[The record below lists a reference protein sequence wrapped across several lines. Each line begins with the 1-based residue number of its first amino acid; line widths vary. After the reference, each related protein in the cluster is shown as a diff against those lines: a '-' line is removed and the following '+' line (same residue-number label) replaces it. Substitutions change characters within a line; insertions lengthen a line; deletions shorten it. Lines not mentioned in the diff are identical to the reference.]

1 MAELT
6 SFSYRPGDT
15 LIHDLDARFKLI
27 LVVMVSL
34 SVVHAGLAALSAVT
48 TLFVL
53 LSFYVRLSI
62 VNTAKGLRYFL
73 LLLMLVFL
81 VRLLSTPGEPLF
93 SISFITITKNG
104 IYEGVIVCWRL
115 LLVVYLGLLFVS
127 TTRTSVIKRAVAWF
141 LSPIPLIPEKRI
153 ATMMGLIVRFIP
165 VIFHKTREVSE
176 AQKARCSQ
184 NIKNPFIRLKR
195 LAFPMVKNAFKDAEN
210 VAMAMAARCYSDTSR
225 EFTHKARPNDWLILF
240 LGLIFSAAVIIL

>member
-6 SFSYRPGDT
+6 SLSFRPGNT
-15 LIHDLDARFKLI
+15 LLHSLDARFKLI

-34 SVVHAGLAALSAVT
+34 SIVHAGLTELSAIT
-48 TLFVL
+48 ILFVL
-53 LSFYVRLSI
+53 LSFYIRLSI
-62 VNTAKGLRYFL
+62 VDTAKSLRYFL
-73 LLLMLVFL
+73 FLLVLVFL
-81 VRLLSTPGEPLF
+81 ARLLSTSGEAFLSF
-93 SISFITITKNG
+93 YFITITKNG
-104 IYEGVIVCWRL
+104 IYEGLIVCWRL
-115 LLVVYLGLLFVS
+115 LLLVCLGLLLIS
-127 TTRTSVIKRAVAWF
+127 TTRTSMVKRAVEWL

-195 LAFPMVKNAFKDAEN
+195 LAFPMVKSVFKDAEN
-210 VAMAMAARCYSDTSR
+210 VATAMAARCYSETPTRHLGHPRGS
-225 EFTHKARPNDWLILF
+225 DWCILA
-240 LGLIFSAAVIIL
+240 LGTVFSIAVFIL